1 MKQRMALSLLFVCL
15 ATLSCETPKMPS
27 YVNDSSVAKARIA
40 VSSMEASEM
49 AELISDVYGIRACR
63 PVRLQQI
70 DAKHRQAL
78 MVPGAPASAIYADG
92 DMIVIEG
99 AIADVVDIIRLVERL
114 EGQCA
119 ASRGMR

>member
-1 MKQRMALSLLFVCL
+1 MRQRVSLSLQFVFL
-15 ATLSCETPKMPS
+15 ATLSCEAPKMPS

-49 AELISDVYGIRACR
+49 AELISDVYGVTACR
-63 PVRLQQI
+63 PVRLHQI

-78 MVPGAPASAIYADG
+78 VVPGAPASAIYADD

-99 AIADVVDIIRLVERL
+99 AIADVVDIMRLVERL